1 MIDKHGKICG
11 VILSGGKSRRMAGK
25 DKAFLRVGD
34 KALLERVIEKLDK
47 QVDILAINTNAIDQ
61 SYQKYGVPVL
71 KDVVSGYLGPLAGL
85 LTSMS
90 WAEEKGYENVVTVA
104 VDTPFFPAKFVNRM
118 KKEMIKSQAK
128 IVLARSFSIE
138 SKKSIIHPI
147 FGLWSASLNKDL
159 SECLEE
165 GTRKV
170 LDWVF
175 RHPVGYVTFKYEGID
190 PFFNINQNEDLNFL
204 EKKGNI
210 YL

>member
-1 MIDKHGKICG
+1 MIEKDGKSCG

-25 DKAFLRVGD
+25 DKAFLKIGN
-34 KALLERVIEKLDK
+34 KFLLERVIENLDK
-47 QVDILAINTNAIDQ
+47 QVDILAINTNAFDL
-61 SYQKYGVPVL
+61 SYHKYGHPVL
-71 KDVVSGYLGPLAGL
+71 KDIVSGYLGPLAGL

-104 VDTPFFPAKFVNRM
+104 VDTPFFPANFVDRM

-138 SKKSIIHPI
+138 SKTSIIHPI
-147 FGLWSASLNKDL
+147 FGLWCTSLNKDL
-159 SECLEE
+159 SKSLED

-175 RHPVGYVTFKYEGID
+175 RHPVEYVTFQYEGID
-190 PFFNINQNEDLNFL
+190 PFFNINQNEDLNVL
-204 EKKGNI
+204 DEKRNI
-210 YL
+210 Y

>member
-1 MIDKHGKICG
+1 
-11 VILSGGKSRRMAGK
+11 
-25 DKAFLRVGD
+25 
-34 KALLERVIEKLDK
+34 
-47 QVDILAINTNAIDQ
+47 
-61 SYQKYGVPVL
+61 
-71 KDVVSGYLGPLAGL
+71 
-85 LTSMS
+85 MS
-90 WAEEKGYENVVTVA
+90 WAEEKGYEHVVTVA
-104 VDTPFFPAKFVNRM
+104 VDTPFFPANFVNRM

-147 FGLWSASLNKDL
+147 FGLWSTSLNKDL
-159 SECLEE
+159 SACIEE

-175 RHPVGYVTFKYEGID
+175 RHPVEYVTFKYEGID

>member
-1 MIDKHGKICG
+1 MLEEDKKICG

-25 DKAFLRVGD
+25 DKAFLKIGK
-34 KALLERVIEKLDK
+34 KALIERVIENLDK
-47 QVDILAINTNAIDQ
+47 QVDILAINTNSIDQ
-61 SYQKYGVPVL
+61 SYHKYGLPVL

-85 LTSMS
+85 LTSMT

-104 VDTPFFPAKFVNRM
+104 VDTPFFPANFVCRM
-118 KKEMIKSQAK
+118 KKEMIRSQAK

-138 SKKSIIHPI
+138 SNKSIIHPI

-159 SECLEE
+159 GKSLEK

-175 RHPVGYVTFKYEGID
+175 RHPVDYVTFHDEGID
-190 PFFNINQNEDLNFL
+190 PFFNINQTEDIEVLN
-204 EKKGNI
+204 KKRNV
-210 YL
+210 Y